1 MKVRVKKVRV
11 ASGYPHLLRIANTAD
26 RGDALHL
33 GETLQAAPP
42 GLSRGTRHDD
52 GLHVPVS
59 ERSLRLLADGRECR
73 CADRKF
79 TPTERRGERPGEAER
94 RGRGGDRYTR
104 GDSKRLHEVDG
115 GEHDVCEGGSELE
128 GGAEGSEVRV
138 QTAAASL
145 AGGKT
150 GHHDYLAW
158 NIVRYSL
165 SRSRAPPLPL
175 RAARARRPQKAA
187 HEDD

>member
-73 CADRKF
+73 CTDRELS
-79 TPTERRGERPGEAER
+79 PTERRGERRGEAKR
-94 RGRGGDRYTR
+94 RGRGDDRYTR
-104 GDSKRLHEVDG
+104 SDRERLHEVDG
-115 GEHDVCEGGSELE
+115 GEHDVCQGGSELLSRGVPKSSE
-128 GGAEGSEVRV
+128 LRGCRAQRKSVGGED
-138 QTAAASL
+138 
-145 AGGKT
+145 T
-150 GHHDYLAW
+150 GHHYRTVLA
-158 NIVRYSL
+158 L
-165 SRSRAPPLPL
+165 
-175 RAARARRPQKAA
+175 
-187 HEDD
+187 

>member
-1 MKVRVKKVRV
+1 MWRVGTKVRVKKVRV

-26 RGDALHL
+26 GGDALHL

-73 CADRKF
+73 CADSEL

-115 GEHDVCEGGSELE
+115 GEHDVCEEGSRAFSPRGVPKRSELRGAQRKFR
-128 GGAEGSEVRV
+128 GGG
-138 QTAAASL
+138 
-145 AGGKT
+145 
-150 GHHDYLAW
+150 
-158 NIVRYSL
+158 
-165 SRSRAPPLPL
+165 
-175 RAARARRPQKAA
+175 
-187 HEDD
+187 

>member
-73 CADRKF
+73 CADSKF
-79 TPTERRGERPGEAER
+79 TPTERRGERRGEAER

-115 GEHDVCEGGSELE
+115 GEHDVCLEGSRASSE
-128 GGAEGSEVRV
+128 GGAEGQRAPRV
-138 QTAAASL
+138 QSAAQVSWGA
-145 AGGKT
+145 
-150 GHHDYLAW
+150 
-158 NIVRYSL
+158 RYRTSYTSDAISYGIRL
-165 SRSRAPPLPL
+165 
-175 RAARARRPQKAA
+175 
-187 HEDD
+187 

>member
-73 CADRKF
+73 CADGEF
-79 TPTERRGERPGEAER
+79 TPTQRRGERRGEAER

-104 GDSKRLHEVDG
+104 SDRKRLHEVDG
-115 GEHDVCEGGSELE
+115 GEHDVCRKGRELSLRGGC
-128 GGAEGSEVRV
+128 RC
-138 QTAAASL
+138 AASS
-145 AGGKT
+145 AVQSAAQVSWG
-150 GHHDYLAW
+150 
-158 NIVRYSL
+158 VRREALQYATL
-165 SRSRAPPLPL
+165 LGL
-175 RAARARRPQKAA
+175 
-187 HEDD
+187 

>member
-1 MKVRVKKVRV
+1 MKVRVKKVRL

-26 RGDALHL
+26 RRDALHL

-73 CADRKF
+73 CADGEF
-79 TPTERRGERPGEAER
+79 TPTQRRGERRGEAER

-104 GDSKRLHEVDG
+104 SDRKRLHEVDG
-115 GEHDVCEGGSELE
+115 GEHDVCRKGRELSHRGGC
-128 GGAEGSEVRV
+128 RC
-138 QTAAASL
+138 AASS
-145 AGGKT
+145 AVQS
-150 GHHDYLAW
+150 AAQ
-158 NIVRYSL
+158 L
-165 SRSRAPPLPL
+165 SRGG
-175 RAARARRPQKAA
+175 
-187 HEDD
+187 

>member
-1 MKVRVKKVRV
+1 MKVRVKKVRA
-11 ASGYPHLLRIANTAD
+11 ASGYPHLLRIANTAN

-73 CADRKF
+73 CADREF
-79 TPTERRGERPGEAER
+79 TPTERRGERRGQAER

-115 GEHDVCEGGSELE
+115 GEHDVCRRVASFFRGGCRRAASSA
-128 GGAEGSEVRV
+128 GADRS
-138 QTAAASL
+138 ASL

-150 GHHDYLAW
+150 GHHEARMEYRTVLA
-158 NIVRYSL
+158 L
-165 SRSRAPPLPL
+165 
-175 RAARARRPQKAA
+175 
-187 HEDD
+187 